1 MRDDFAAFI
10 LTHGRPDNVKTY
22 DTLRK
27 CGYTGAIYLI
37 VDDEDKSLEDYRA
50 RYGAE
55 VIVFD
60 KAKEAETTDRGD
72 NFESLGTV
80 LFARNACFKIA
91 RQLGLRYFIE
101 LDDDYN
107 ALEYRYDSGLR
118 YGAVKMHNVDRV
130 FEAMIDFLGST
141 RTACVC
147 MTQGGDFLGGRD
159 GSNINCKSVTALRKA
174 MNSFVCDVDR
184 PIDFLG
190 RLNDDVN
197 TYVVRGREGLLM
209 FSTTQVS
216 LVQSQTQQNAGGLTE
231 AYLEAGTYAKS
242 FYTVMMQPSSVRI
255 GAMGDTHMRIHH
267 QVKWSNTV
275 PKILRE
281 DTRRQDGQ
289 TD

>member
-37 VDDEDKSLEDYRA
+37 VDDEDGSLEDYRA
-50 RYGAE
+50 RYGDE

-72 NFESLGTV
+72 NFENLGTV

-91 RQLGLRYFIE
+91 RQLGIQYFIE

-107 ALEYRYDSGLR
+107 AFEYRYDSGLR
-118 YGAVKMHNVDRV
+118 YGAVKMHNCDRV

-147 MTQGGDFLGGRD
+147 MAQGGDFIGGKD
-159 GSNINCKSVTALRKA
+159 NSKSKLITALRKA

-197 TYVVRGREGLLM
+197 TYVVRGREGSLM

-267 QVKWSNTV
+267 SIRWNNTV

-281 DTRRQDGQ
+281 DTRGRDGT

>member
-22 DTLRK
+22 DTLRHR
-27 CGYTGAIYLI
+27 GYTGAIYLI
-37 VDDEDKSLEDYRA
+37 VDDQDESLEDYRA

-91 RQLGLRYFIE
+91 RQLGLQYFIE

-107 ALEYRYDSGLR
+107 LFRYRFDSQYRYWAKQLYQLDIVFDSM
-118 YGAVKMHNVDRV
+118 V
-130 FEAMIDFLGST
+130 EFLKSAPIAT
-141 RTACVC
+141 ICLA
-147 MTQGGDFLGGRD
+147 QAGDFIGG
-159 GSNINCKSVTALRKA
+159 SQNKYAKAITLTRKA

-197 TYVVRGREGLLM
+197 TYVVRGREGLVM
-209 FSTTQVS
+209 FTTTQVT
-216 LVQSQTQQNAGGLTE
+216 LNQAPTQQYGGGLTE
-231 AYLEAGTYAKS
+231 AYLEAGTYVKS
-242 FYTVMMQPSSVRI
+242 FYTVMMHPSAARLVT
-255 GAMGDTHMRIHH
+255 MGWQYRRIHH
-267 QVKWSNTV
+267 AIDWNNTV

-281 DTRRQDGQ
+281 DTRRPDGQ

>member
-37 VDDEDKSLEDYRA
+37 VDDQDESLEDYRA

-91 RQLGLRYFIE
+91 RQLGLQYFIE
-101 LDDDYN
+101 LDDDYSWF
-107 ALEYRYDSGLR
+107 EYRFDAAPKFVTKGRINSL
-118 YGAVKMHNVDRV
+118 NLV
-130 FEAMIDFLGST
+130 FEAQVKFLDST
-141 RTACVC
+141 EAKTIT
-147 MTQGGDFLGGRD
+147 MMQGGDFIGGRF
-159 GSNINCKSVTALRKA
+159 NQNATALRLTRKA

-197 TYVVRGREGLLM
+197 TYVVRGREGSLM

-216 LVQSQTQQNAGGLTE
+216 LCQSDTQQNAGGLTE

-267 QVKWSNTV
+267 SIRWNNTV

-281 DTRRQDGQ
+281 DTRRPDGQ